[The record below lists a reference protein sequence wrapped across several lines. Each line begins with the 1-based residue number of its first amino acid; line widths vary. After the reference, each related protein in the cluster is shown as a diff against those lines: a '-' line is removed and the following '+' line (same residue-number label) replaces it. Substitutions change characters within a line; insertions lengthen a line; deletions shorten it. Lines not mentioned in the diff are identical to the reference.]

1 MSQKA
6 SQGQTVD
13 GPKSYPRLTKRDPIM
28 WRPRGDMSGVGNNG
42 HDETSDGLLE
52 TDKVHATRIDHCKC
66 DSDREHGCVC
76 NRL

>member
-1 MSQKA
+1 MSEKA

-13 GPKSYPRLTKRDPIM
+13 GQKSYPRLKKRDPIVATKG
-28 WRPRGDMSGVGNNG
+28 RHVGNNG

-76 NRL
+76 NRLRK